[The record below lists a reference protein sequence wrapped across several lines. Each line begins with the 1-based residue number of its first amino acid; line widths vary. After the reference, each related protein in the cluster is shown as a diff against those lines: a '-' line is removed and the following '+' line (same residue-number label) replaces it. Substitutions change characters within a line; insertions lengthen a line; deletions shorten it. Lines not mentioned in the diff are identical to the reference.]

1 MATEHALTPSGY
13 IEHHLSFNSLSIG
26 DGSFWTI
33 HVDTLVMS
41 VALGMIAMG
50 LIWLVSRGATA
61 GVPTKRQA
69 FVELVF
75 DFVDDQVKN
84 IYHGNRHT
92 FIAPAA
98 LTVFIWVFMMNAM
111 DFLPIDIVAKYIVEP
126 IGGEH
131 TFWRSVPTSDINTTF
146 ALALTVWFLMIF
158 FAIKSK
164 GLGGWIHELFCS
176 PFGTNPLIWPA
187 NFLFNLI
194 EYVSKPLSHSLRL
207 FGNMYAGE
215 VIFLLLGL
223 WAATGVTGTIAGA
236 ILGAG
241 WSIFHILI
249 VALQAFIFMML
260 TVVYLA
266 MAQESH

>member
-69 FVELVF
+69 FMELVF

-131 TFWRSVPTSDINTTF
+131 TF
-146 ALALTVWFLMIF
+146 
-158 FAIKSK
+158 
-164 GLGGWIHELFCS
+164 
-176 PFGTNPLIWPA
+176 
-187 NFLFNLI
+187 
-194 EYVSKPLSHSLRL
+194 
-207 FGNMYAGE
+207 
-215 VIFLLLGL
+215 
-223 WAATGVTGTIAGA
+223 
-236 ILGAG
+236 
-241 WSIFHILI
+241 
-249 VALQAFIFMML
+249 
-260 TVVYLA
+260 
-266 MAQESH
+266 